1 MLTISSAARIADLRI
16 DRDRA
21 MLAARVAR
29 ALEEP
34 EMVKD
39 QIGEA
44 RFLNNVMVR
53 AKRLESLR
61 GTRRHLRAVA

>member
-1 MLTISSAARIADLRI
+1 MFTSSTKARINDLRI

-39 QIGEA
+39 QVAEA
-44 RFLNNVMVR
+44 RFANNIMVR

-61 GTRRHLRAVA
+61 LQHRHLRAA

>member
-1 MLTISSAARIADLRI
+1 MLTTSPQARINDLRF

-39 QIGEA
+39 QVAEA
-44 RFLNNVMVR
+44 RFANSVMVR
-53 AKRLESLR
+53 AKRLQSLR
-61 GTRRHLRAVA
+61 ASRHLRAVA